1 MNIIK
6 QQLELHFGDNYS
18 SVYKQA
24 KKYCSSLLS
33 RPWWGA
39 NRETLIGN
47 EGGPQGMRLNA
58 MLFIIEHEDDIET
71 GLRAYGSSLRLEYG
85 SDKRLDILLDPE
97 IEVPP
102 TGEGEPRADSLESH
116 SLDGLS
122 DIIRPLSAIEE
133 DFFTTND
140 EDDPLELP
148 EASELNSENMQN
160 REEDAPKIGI
170 PVNEKAT
177 IQRDSISP
185 QALPKTLELKKKQ
198 TVKDSIQTPKKQ

>member
-1 MNIIK
+1 MKYSIIK
-6 QQLELHFGDNYS
+6 QQLELHFGDDYA
-18 SVYKQA
+18 SVDKQA
-24 KKYCSSLLS
+24 RKYVNSLLA

-85 SDKRLDILLDPE
+85 SDKLLDLPLVIE
-97 IEVPP
+97 ISP
-102 TGEGEPRADSLESH
+102 TEEGERRADSLESH

-133 DFFTTND
+133 DFFTTF
-140 EDDPLELP
+140 
-148 EASELNSENMQN
+148 AS
-160 REEDAPKIGI
+160 
-170 PVNEKAT
+170 
-177 IQRDSISP
+177 
-185 QALPKTLELKKKQ
+185 
-198 TVKDSIQTPKKQ
+198 VKDIQETSSLLGISYKEGRKVYKRVWARGQRRLQGQ